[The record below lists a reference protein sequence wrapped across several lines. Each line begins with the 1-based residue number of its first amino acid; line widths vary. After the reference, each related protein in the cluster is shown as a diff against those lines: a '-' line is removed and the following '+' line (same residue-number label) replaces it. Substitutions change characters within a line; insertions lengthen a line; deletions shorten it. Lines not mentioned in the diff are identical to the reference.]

1 MKFLNWLDTFF
12 DRFDP
17 KVLIALVII
26 SYFGLAYM
34 ADPKDDTLKGALI
47 AAFAGAWGFF
57 LGSSS
62 GAQQAN
68 KRADKAIEVAQS
80 AVANQEIK

>member
-1 MKFLNWLDTFF
+1 MKEFFRWVDSFL

-17 KVLIALVII
+17 KVLIALIII
-26 SYFGLAYM
+26 SYFGLAYQ
-34 ADPKDDTLKGALI
+34 ADPRDDTLKGALI

-68 KRADKAIEVAQS
+68 KRADRAIEVAQS
-80 AVANQEIK
+80 AVEKNQ

>member
-1 MKFLNWLDTFF
+1 MKEFFAWLDRTL

-17 KVLIALVII
+17 KVLIALTII
-26 SYFGLAYM
+26 GYFGLAYQ

-47 AAFAGAWGFF
+47 AAFAGAWGFY

-62 GAQQAN
+62 GAAQAN
-68 KRADKAIEVAQS
+68 KRADRAIDLAQN
-80 AVANQEIK
+80 AVEKKE